1 MADEMTFGSAG
12 ALLVRKLIQ
21 ARKERGLSFEEVTV
35 ETRIKKDHLEKIEA
49 GDLTF
54 LPAAYVY
61 AFLKEYAGA
70 VGVDDSELLERC
82 RDELSIP
89 SDLKVRQEAAE
100 EEEERGSQK
109 GERLSGMFSAVT
121 SSGGKISPVTLVG
134 GAVFIVLVL
143 LIVAFFTFSGSQG
156 IKGTAPQAESEPAVI
171 PDEVQHEVEIMVPDS
186 VVLADTDTL
195 SGNVPGETSELAVK
209 QEDWAKDVSFL
220 PESSTSPYQK
230 VLIVRVIK
238 DLSWV
243 KIVADDGDR
252 EYPGGQF
259 GEGDVLRYEAK
270 KKFWVNIGRPPL
282 VELYLNGEKVPP
294 MSKRTIVLG
303 EEESPPPAL

>member
-21 ARKERGLSFEEVTV
+21 ARKERGLSLEEVTV

-49 GDLTF
+49 GNLTF

-121 SSGGKISPVTLVG
+121 SSSGGKISPVTLVG

-156 IKGTAPQAESEPAVI
+156 IKGTAPQAESEPAVT
-171 PDEVQHEVEIMVPDS
+171 PEEVQQEVEIMVPDS

-195 SGNVPGETSELAVK
+195 SGNVPGEASELAVK

-259 GEGDVLRYEAK
+259 GEGEVLRYEAK
-270 KKFWVNIGRPPL
+270 EKFWVNIGRPPL

-303 EEESPPPAL
+303 EESPSPAL

>member
-21 ARKERGLSFEEVTV
+21 ARKERGLSLEEVTV

-89 SDLKVRQEAAE
+89 SDLKVRQETAE
-100 EEEERGSQK
+100 EVEERSSQK

-121 SSGGKISPVTLVG
+121 SSGGKISPVILVG

-156 IKGTAPQAESEPAVI
+156 IKGTAPQAESEPAVT
-171 PDEVQHEVEIMVPDS
+171 PEEVQHEVEIMVPDS
-186 VVLADTDTL
+186 VVLADTDAL

-209 QEDWAKDVSFL
+209 QEDWARDVSFL

-243 KIVADDGDR
+243 KIVADDGER

-259 GEGDVLRYEAK
+259 GEGEVLRYEAK
-270 KKFWVNIGRPPL
+270 KKFLVNIGRPPL

-294 MSKRTIVLG
+294 MSERTFVLG
-303 EEESPPPAL
+303 EESPSPAL

>member
-21 ARKERGLSFEEVTV
+21 ARKERGLSLEEVSV
-35 ETRIKKDHLEKIEA
+35 ETRIKKDRLENIE
-49 GDLTF
+49 GGNLTF

-89 SDLKVRQEAAE
+89 SDMKVNQGDAE
-100 EEEERGSQK
+100 EEEGRDSQK

-121 SSGGKISPVTLVG
+121 SSGGKVSPVALVG

-143 LIVAFFTFSGSQG
+143 LIVAFFMFSGSQG
-156 IKGTAPQAESEPAVI
+156 TRGTASQAESEPDAA
-171 PDEVQHEVEIMVPDS
+171 PEEVQHEAGIMVPDS
-186 VVLADTDTL
+186 VVLADTL
-195 SGNVPGETSELAVK
+195 SETASGEASEFAVK

-220 PESSTSPYQK
+220 PETSTSPYQK
-230 VLIVRVIK
+230 VLIVRIVK
-238 DLSWV
+238 DSSWV
-243 KIVADDGDR
+243 KIIADD
-252 EYPGGQF
+252 EEIVYPGGQF
-259 GEGDVLRYEAK
+259 GTGDVLRYEAK
-270 KKFWVNIGRPPL
+270 KKFWINIGRPPF

-294 MSKRTIVLG
+294 MSKRTIVIG
-303 EEESPPPAL
+303 EE

>member
-1 MADEMTFGSAG
+1 MTFGSAG

-21 ARKERGLSFEEVTV
+21 ARKERGLSLEEVTV

-49 GDLTF
+49 GNLTF

-61 AFLKEYAGA
+61 AFLKEYAEA

-89 SDLKVRQEAAE
+89 SDLKVRQETAE
-100 EEEERGSQK
+100 EEEERSSQK
-109 GERLSGMFSAVT
+109 DERLSGMFSAVT
-121 SSGGKISPVTLVG
+121 SSGGKISPVILVG

-259 GEGDVLRYEAK
+259 GEGEVLRYEAK
-270 KKFWVNIGRPPL
+270 KKFLVNIGRPPL

-303 EEESPPPAL
+303 EESPSPAL